1 MYSIEISNFKNFRHL
16 RIDNIGRVNLIVGK
30 NNAGK
35 SSLLEAVSI
44 LAAGGSIGWLK
55 NLLALRGM
63 PVRYP
68 FDTQEVDSKEKD
80 SFLSL
85 YHGYDILD
93 FKSFPIRIASVA
105 SSAQTLFPIESSV
118 DIKLVEV
125 VEVVGIGEDGS
136 EITRRVPKESVDGEA
151 VISGQPQIA
160 LLVTYNNASRSMYV
174 MGQNARRFFAIE
186 KKTPFEYVRTA
197 EFTGEKNPDLFDRI
211 ALTDLEPYLIQALHI
226 IDSRIEAI
234 NFLKDIRPLSSA
246 RVEDTRVPFV
256 VLSGS
261 TEKYRLSTMGD
272 GINRVLTIIL
282 SLLNSRGGIL
292 LIDEFENGLHYS
304 VQQEL
309 WKLISSLASQ
319 LDVQVFATTHS
330 NDCIKSFLLATKD
343 SGDSRLIRLEKRESG
358 EVAVVYDEADELDY
372 IAENDIEIR

>member
-1 MYSIEISNFKNFRHL
+1 MNSIEISNFKNFRHL

-93 FKSFPIRIASVA
+93 FKSSPIRIASVDT
-105 SSAQTLFPIESSV
+105 SAQTLFPIESSV

-125 VEVVGIGEDGS
+125 VEVVGIGEDGL
-136 EITRRVPKESVDGEA
+136 EITRRVPKESVDGED

-174 MGQNARRFFAIE
+174 MGQNTRRFFAIE

-234 NFLKDIRPLSSA
+234 NFLKDIRPLSTA

-309 WKLISSLASQ
+309 WKLISNLASQ